1 MSESEALA
9 WFREGAEWMRQRAKA
24 VHPKPQDLNLIRIP
38 DELPQG
44 FEPLGVDEQGRLV
57 VMSKP

>member
-1 MSESEALA
+1 MNESEALA
-9 WFREGAEWMRQRAKA
+9 WFREGAEWMRLRAKT
-24 VHPKPQDLNLIRIP
+24 VHPKPQALDLIKVP

-57 VMSKP
+57 VMRKP